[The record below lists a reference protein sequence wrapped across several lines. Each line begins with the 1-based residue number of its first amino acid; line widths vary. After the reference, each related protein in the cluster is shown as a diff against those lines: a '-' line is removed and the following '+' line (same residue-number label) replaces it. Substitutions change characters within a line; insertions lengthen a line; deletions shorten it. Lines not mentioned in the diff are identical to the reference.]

1 MEEWQE
7 KIAEKKSVYY
17 NELAER
23 AKYDQDAFSE
33 LYDYFFPRVYS
44 YVFAKVK
51 DSDTADDII
60 SVTFEKVFLHL
71 MDYDSGK
78 GAFSTWIFRIAINET
93 TNFFRKQTASKETT
107 WEEFFDPADKRSTPE
122 QQVVSKEGDRY
133 LLCALEKLPERE
145 RKIVSMKYFMGI
157 SNKEIAEA
165 LDMTAT
171 NVGVILHRSLAKL
184 KALLEDAGY
193 EMT

>member
-1 MEEWQE
+1 MENWQE
-7 KIAEKKSVYY
+7 KVAEKKSAYY
-17 NELAER
+17 NALAER
-23 AKYDQDAFSE
+23 ATYDQEAFSE

-51 DSDTADDII
+51 NNDTADDVI
-60 SVTFEKVFLHL
+60 STTFEKVFLHL
-71 MDYDSGK
+71 KDYDSTK
-78 GAFSTWIFRIAINET
+78 GAFSTWIFRIAINEMAS
-93 TNFFRKQTASKETT
+93 FYRKQTALKETT
-107 WEEFFDPADKRSTPE
+107 WEEFFDPADKRATPE

-171 NVGVILHRSLAKL
+171 NVGVILHRSLGKL
-184 KALLEDAGY
+184 KDMLEQAGY
-193 EMT
+193 GM

>member
-1 MEEWQE
+1 MENWQE
-7 KIAEKKSVYY
+7 KVAEKKSAYY
-17 NELAER
+17 NALAER
-23 AKYDQDAFSE
+23 ATYDQEAFSE

-51 DSDTADDII
+51 NNDTADDVI
-60 SVTFEKVFLHL
+60 STTFEKVFLHL
-71 MDYDSGK
+71 KDYDSTK
-78 GAFSTWIFRIAINET
+78 GAFSTWIFRIAINEMAS
-93 TNFFRKQTASKETT
+93 FYRKQTALKETT
-107 WEEFFDPADKRSTPE
+107 WEEFFDPADKRATPE

-171 NVGVILHRSLAKL
+171 NVGVILHRSLGKL
-184 KALLEDAGY
+184 KDMLEQAGY
-193 EMT
+193 EM